1 MVCGRR
7 YPAEERLFFRL
18 LVSITDESS
27 SLCFR
32 QFYAWCVEGKILLQ
46 AVSGAPRPLF
56 LCFSVA
62 IAFPYPLSC
71 IVGEILRHTIRF
83 AFWASSG
90 FGLLFC
96 TAALQAPKQALSS

>member
-7 YPAEERLFFRL
+7 YPAEEQLFFRL

-32 QFYAWCVEGKILLQ
+32 QFYAWCVEGKIPLQ

-96 TAALQAPKQALSS
+96 TAALQAPKRALSS